1 LTTTPAVI
9 TDHLSKE
16 FGDNLAVDNLDLEI
30 PAGEVFGLLGHN
42 GAGKTT
48 TLRLLNGLLAPSG
61 GSARVLGLCSE
72 TQGTEIR
79 ARTGVLTETPA
90 LDSRLTGLENLSFFA
105 DFFGM
110 SAQRAKRR
118 ISYLLDAFDLTDR
131 ANDRVE
137 TYSRGMHQRLALAR
151 TMLHDP
157 EVLFLD
163 EPTSGLDPIATRMVH
178 VMINASR
185 SDGRTVFLCTHN
197 LEEAERLCDRVA
209 VLEHGR
215 IIALGSPRQL
225 TSRVAE
231 QQVEIEI
238 ARGCAEHA
246 KATVLRAVPGVTV
259 AASDNLVRV
268 DGLPASR
275 IPVVVDT
282 LSSNGI
288 PIFRVTPRKISLE
301 DVYFALHRRERAR

>member
-72 TQGTEIR
+72 AQGTEIR

-185 SDGRTVFLCTHN
+185 SDGRTVFL
-197 LEEAERLCDRVA
+197 
-209 VLEHGR
+209 
-215 IIALGSPRQL
+215 
-225 TSRVAE
+225 
-231 QQVEIEI
+231 
-238 ARGCAEHA
+238 
-246 KATVLRAVPGVTV
+246 
-259 AASDNLVRV
+259 
-268 DGLPASR
+268 
-275 IPVVVDT
+275 
-282 LSSNGI
+282 
-288 PIFRVTPRKISLE
+288 
-301 DVYFALHRRERAR
+301 